1 MPIMHV
7 ISCGVLLACLVLAA
21 AVTVVA
27 YVRWQSLLVAL
38 GLGAA
43 AMLVEI
49 GVVVLYLRL
58 HR

>member
-1 MPIMHV
+1 MHF
-7 ISCGVLLACLVLAA
+7 ISCGVLLGSLILAA
-21 AVTVVA
+21 VITVVA
-27 YVRWQSLLVAL
+27 YVRWQSILVAL